1 MRRDALQLLWACDP
15 QRQLERGWI
24 HHLLSPWPLDEHH
37 LAGSVQHWPQRLP
50 GQPRVLVESGLLR
63 LHRKPDPREL
73 EQQRCQRLERLAALA
88 ADGQFALVHLS
99 DEEGFDGDE
108 LYPMLPRGTPVWRNF
123 PHPRF
128 AGLPESPQ
136 CFPIGPRAEF
146 LGPIHPLPS
155 SKRPFPWAFMGTLWG
170 GGSRRLATAVFLRGL
185 PQGFF
190 HGGRHFGVGLPVDR
204 YRDVLA
210 QSCFALCPEG
220 DRHLDTFRLYESLQM
235 GCIPLLVDVRSE
247 AGPLLG
253 PSCPL
258 PLFSCWQQAL
268 AYAQELLAQS
278 AALDAV
284 QQRLQAWWRQRCDQ
298 LKAEWRS
305 SLDQVISGR

>member
-1 MRRDALQLLWACDP
+1 MIPNANWSVLGSTICSRHGPSKSTIWRD
-15 QRQLERGWI
+15 QRSRCPSPCQVNLGCSWNRGCFGCSANQI
-24 HHLLSPWPLDEHH
+24 
-37 LAGSVQHWPQRLP
+37 LA
-50 GQPRVLVESGLLR
+50 
-63 LHRKPDPREL
+63 L
-73 EQQRCQRLERLAALA
+73 EQQRCQRLKRLEALA
-88 ADGQFALVHLS
+88 AQGPFALVHLS

-108 LYPMLPRGTPVWRNF
+108 LYPMLPRGMPVWRNF

-128 AGLPESPQ
+128 AGIPAAPQ

-146 LGPIHPLPS
+146 LGPVQPLPAS
-155 SKRPFPWAFMGTLWG
+155 QRSFPWAFMGTLWG
-170 GGSRRLATAVFLRGL
+170 GGSRKLATAVFLRGL

-235 GCIPLLVDVRSE
+235 GCIPLLVDVRGE

-253 PSCPL
+253 PCCPL

-268 AYAQELLAQS
+268 LYAQELLTQC

-284 QQRLQAWWRQRCDQ
+284 QQRLQVWWRQRCDQ
-298 LKAEWRS
+298 LKAEWRN
-305 SLDQVISGR
+305 SLEQVIIVR